1 MHRTLRTLAVASLLV
16 VSALSASPVAAAEPP
31 PANDSIAGATVIGS
45 LPFVDTIDTTAAT
58 AEPAD
63 PPSCWWADFGR
74 DSATVWY
81 AWTAPASGPIGA
93 ATWGSDY
100 DTTISVG
107 TSDGAGGIDVL
118 ACNDDTRSLQ
128 AAVRF
133 DAVAGQTY
141 LIAIGASPWAE
152 TAGGELV
159 FSLDVGPA
167 AQAADVEFDPDG
179 SFVKGTVRFSGTVS
193 CAAEAGLSS
202 LLVVELS
209 QFGSSR
215 ETAAGTAFL
224 DIAGCPGE
232 DIPFEIEVPATFG
245 HFHPGVGVAQ
255 VIWVACNDFECANET
270 IDLTVSIGA

>member
-1 MHRTLRTLAVASLLV
+1 MHRTLRTLAAASLLV
-16 VSALSASPVAAAEPP
+16 VSALSAGPVAAAEPP

-45 LPFVDTIDTTAAT
+45 LPFLDTIDTTGAT
-58 AEPAD
+58 AEPTD
-63 PPSCWWADFGR
+63 PPSCWWPDFGR
-74 DSATVWY
+74 DRATVWY
-81 AWTAPASGPIGA
+81 AWTAPANEPIGA

-107 TSDGAGGIDVL
+107 TPNDAGGIDVL

-152 TAGGELV
+152 SDGGELV

-167 AQAADVEFDPDG
+167 AQAADVEFDAAG
-179 SFVKGTVRFSGTVS
+179 SFVKGTVRFGGTVS

-209 QFGSSR
+209 QFGGAR

-232 DIPFEIEVPATFG
+232 DIAFEIEVPATFG
-245 HFHPGVGVAQ
+245 HFHPGTGVAQ

-270 IDLTVSIGA
+270 VDLIVSIGT

>member
-1 MHRTLRTLAVASLLV
+1 
-16 VSALSASPVAAAEPP
+16 
-31 PANDSIAGATVIGS
+31 
-45 LPFVDTIDTTAAT
+45 
-58 AEPAD
+58 
-63 PPSCWWADFGR
+63 
-74 DSATVWY
+74 
-81 AWTAPASGPIGA
+81 
-93 ATWGSDY
+93 
-100 DTTISVG
+100 VG
-107 TSDGAGGIDVL
+107 TSNGAGGIDVL

-209 QFGSSR
+209 QFGGSR

-270 IDLTVSIGA
+270 VDLQVAIGG